1 MTVPFNDL
9 TRVNVPLAREIV
21 AAVDRVVRS
30 GAYILGEEVDAFEGE
45 FARFAGA
52 RFAVGVA
59 NGTDAITLALWACG
73 LRPGDAVVVPALTA
87 NPTIVAIDRA
97 GGVPLFADVDPET
110 FLMTVATVE
119 TALREQC
126 DGGRGGHRMLAG
138 GRPVRFLLPVHLYGA
153 PCPMDALCAFASERG
168 LTVIEDAAQAH
179 GASWGGRPVGT
190 WGKAGCFSFY
200 PTKNLGALGDGGA
213 VVTDDPALV
222 ERLRLQRFYGQRNR
236 VRQDALGL
244 NSRLDEIQAAIL
256 RVKLPRVAAWNRE
269 RERLAEKYRSALPAR
284 FPVQALPEGGE
295 PVHHLFVIRAPERT
309 SLRQLLSSRGIETGV
324 HYEVAANRHPIRAA
338 SSPACPVSERLAGEV
353 VSLPLYPGMR
363 ADGQDEVIAALLE

>member
-1 MTVPFNDL
+1 MKVPFNDL
-9 TRVNVPLAREIV
+9 SRVNVPLSREIA

-45 FARFAGA
+45 FARFALS
-52 RFAVGVA
+52 RFSVGVA
-59 NGTDAITLALWACG
+59 SGTDAITLSLWACG

-87 NPTIVAIDRA
+87 NPTVVAIDRA

-110 FLMTVATVE
+110 YLMTAATVNV
-119 TALREQC
+119 ALREQC
-126 DGGRGGHRMLAG
+126 DQAGARMRSGGH
-138 GRPVRFLLPVHLYGA
+138 PVRFLLPVHLYGA
-153 PCPMDALCAFASERG
+153 PCAMDALCELAAERG

-213 VVTDDPALV
+213 VVTDDPGIV

-256 RVKLPRVAAWNRE
+256 RVKLPRVEAWNRE
-269 RERLAEKYRSALPAR
+269 RVRLADKYRAALPAR
-284 FPVQALPEGGE
+284 YPVQALPEGGK
-295 PVHHLFVIRAPERT
+295 PVHHLFVIRAPERA
-309 SLRQLLSSRGIETGV
+309 SLRQGLAARGIETGV

-338 SSPACPVSERLAGEV
+338 TSPACPVSERLAGEV